1 MSAAASG
8 THQRFWSKVYRG
20 PAGACWIWLGA
31 IADDGYG
38 RYFLHDGA
46 GGMVRPHRYAYTLT
60 YETELEELGELMHV
74 CDVPICVNPE
84 HLAPGTHADN
94 MRGPQV
100 PRATS
105 SRDGGPLTRPA
116 RRGPSPRVDAR
127 ARGRDH
133 RRPRRR
139 RTDTVLAQATGELPD
154 FSSSR
159 SARAAPQ
166 TLTAYRASA
175 RVTSSSA

>member
-94 MRGPQV
+94 MRDRMRKGRANNGAALRFRGL
-100 PRATS
+100 PRSVTA
-105 SRDGGPLTRPA
+105 
-116 RRGPSPRVDAR
+116 AR
-127 ARGRDH
+127 ARSLRAEVMANGWVPER
-133 RRPRRR
+133 
-139 RTDTVLAQATGELPD
+139 VASILAGQDAD
-154 FSSSR
+154 
-159 SARAAPQ
+159 AP
-166 TLTAYRASA
+166 TLF
-175 RVTSSSA
+175 